1 MVEITTSTYQPV
13 KMIDVFG
20 TLSWDL
26 HTQVYR
32 SGLSAEVFL
41 RAEGLTTA
49 SFMEKADR
57 SGVGREADEIIARRM
72 VEIARQLDAAG
83 FKLTLSH
90 NVRRATMK
98 DPAAFFRI
106 LKDSGYPFAVEIL
119 ELYKLDGD
127 MTAFARQSHELGFGL
142 MLDDIA
148 DDPQLAEKW
157 AALHPYLSGVKVS
170 LAKDGKVFDAFAS
183 GNLHPLKNTFHAIEA
198 ALKAGKKAVIEQG
211 EIPMGNGMT
220 PAAYLED
227 FFLCRGVPPEQI
239 DIQNW
244 NYHKAA
250 PTVEVIAHLKTRHG
264 QQSQRIQPHI

>member
-1 MVEITTSTYQPV
+1 MVEMTTGAPKPV

-20 TLSWDL
+20 TLPWHL

-32 SGLSAEVFL
+32 SGLSAEVFA

-49 SFMEKADR
+49 SFMERFDQ
-57 SGVGREADEIIARRM
+57 SGVGREADEIVAQRM

-98 DPAAFFRI
+98 EPAAFFRI
-106 LKDSGYPFAVEIL
+106 LKDSAYPFTLEIL
-119 ELYKLDGD
+119 ELYRLDGD
-127 MTAFARQSHELGFGL
+127 MTAFARLSHELGFGL

-157 AALHPYLSGVKVS
+157 AALHPYLSGVKIS
-170 LAKDGKVFDAFAS
+170 LAKDGEVFEAFAS
-183 GNLHPLKNTFHAIEA
+183 GNLHALKNTFHAVEA
-198 ALKAGKKAVIEQG
+198 ALKTGKKVVIEQG
-211 EIPMGNGMT
+211 EIPMRNGIT

-227 FFLCRGVPPEQI
+227 FILSHRVLPEQI
-239 DIQNW
+239 DVQNW

-250 PTVEVIAHLKTRHG
+250 RTEEVIAHLQARHG
-264 QQSQRIQPHI
+264 PQSDPGR